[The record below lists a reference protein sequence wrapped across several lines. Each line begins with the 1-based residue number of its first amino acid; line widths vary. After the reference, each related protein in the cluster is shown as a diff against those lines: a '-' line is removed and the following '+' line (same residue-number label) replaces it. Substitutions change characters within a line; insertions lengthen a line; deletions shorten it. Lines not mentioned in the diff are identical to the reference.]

1 MEKLSIQLE
10 GGSLDIYKQGIEWEW
25 TDIRFSDGIK
35 DQYST
40 DVSLPKTVNNMH
52 LLAVSGLLDSTSQLY
67 GSQIRPCVLCI
78 DGVMMDVYMQV
89 VGITEDDISVCLYQ
103 RTLPDK
109 VFGKRLNEICH
120 DTPDT
125 IWVWSVNTET
135 AYPQDF
141 PVYRYGSP
149 FNDKYAQRHP
159 TKPLDWVINRINS
172 ELQDFTL
179 PTVDSSLRLM
189 GAQKKVCP
197 ENPHQVIEGTFTD
210 SDTLVVVGGQH
221 VVNDVEGWDGLS
233 KVGESTTKEITFN
246 RSVDATIDIY
256 AAWCESGA
264 VGSHTYYLSI
274 YKNGD
279 FVTGIAVQTN
289 LGGLRT
295 GVIHPSHPWQMH
307 FSQGDVLEFGIE
319 GASASNIHNK
329 FKMFSAVFDIT
340 YTNYTITD
348 DDYGTDL
355 VYCHKHPSLKTFNP
369 AATDGYDN
377 QWFDGRTV
385 NIYSYAVADTTPIS
399 PVTTLT
405 LPWRGISYIGYWC
418 NIGDI
423 KLKELYFGLC
433 WLYSKKPVRSLDT
446 MTLVD
451 ADESAVLSD
460 GAITEIRPSS
470 DVLGKRTTVSW
481 SDGEGEKTV
490 VSIDNE
496 WLEDT
501 VSRHESPFVR
511 VEKVAGGLAKV
522 NQYEITGET
531 DEDGNTTYDVE
542 YTEPEGAVLLRY
554 GQYGRL
560 NRWGLVP
567 PPEIDPM
574 GLEKLTQCMEADIE
588 TYDTEV
594 KDKDYLYYNGRKFMV
609 VEGSTDL
616 SSGKSTITTLLVPTA
631 APIHAHPVEPF
642 QHG

>member
-10 GGSLDIYKQGIEWEW
+10 GGSLDIYKQDIEWEW

-52 LLAVSGLLDSTSQLY
+52 LLAVSGLLDSPSQLY

-89 VGITEDDISVCLYQ
+89 VAVTEDDISVCLFQ

-159 TKPLDWVINRINS
+159 TKPLDWVVNRLNA

-189 GAQKKVCP
+189 GAYKKVCP
-197 ENPHQVIEGTFTD
+197 ENTRQAVEFTLAGD
-210 SDTLVVVGGQH
+210 DNELALVGGQH
-221 VVNDVEGWDGLS
+221 VTNDLEGWNGNT
-233 KVGESTTKEITFN
+233 KVGDSTTREITFN
-246 RSVDATIDIY
+246 RDCTA
-256 AAWCESGA
+256 
-264 VGSHTYYLSI
+264 
-274 YKNGD
+274 
-279 FVTGIAVQTN
+279 
-289 LGGLRT
+289 
-295 GVIHPSHPWQMH
+295 VIHGYVTWVKKVTTGLNTFMVGLMRNGQFEYGWQINTTGGGRRNGLVQ
-307 FSQGDVLEFGIE
+307 STITVAVNAGDTFKLVLGS
-319 GASASNIHNK
+319 GTTTNSPNK
-329 FKMFSAVFDIT
+329 FETLLGVLDIE
-340 YTNYTITD
+340 YSDYAITD
-348 DDYGTDL
+348 DDYDTEL
-355 VYCHKHPSLKTFNP
+355 VYCNTHPYIL
-369 AATDGYDN
+369 
-377 QWFDGRTV
+377 QWEIDTQSYTKLYFDGRDITFKEYS
-385 NIYSYAVADTTPIS
+385 IYAQPDNTID
-399 PVTTLT
+399 LT

-446 MTLVD
+446 MTLAD

-460 GAITEIRPSS
+460 GAITEIRPNS
-470 DVLGKRTTVSW
+470 DSLGKRTVVSW

-501 VSRHESPFVR
+501 VSRHESPFAFITAA
-511 VEKVAGGLAKV
+511 AGGLAKV

-567 PPEIDPM
+567 PPDISPM
-574 GLEKLTQCMEADIE
+574 GIDKLKQCMEVDIE

-616 SSGKSTITTLLVPTA
+616 SSGKSTIKALLVPTA
-631 APIHAHPVEPF
+631 QPAHGHAIEPI
-642 QHG
+642 

>member
-10 GGSLDIYKQGIEWEW
+10 GGSLDIYKQDIEWEW

-52 LLAVSGLLDSTSQLY
+52 LLAVSGLLDSPSQLY

-89 VGITEDDISVCLYQ
+89 VAVTEDDISVCLYQ

-120 DTPDT
+120 DTPET
-125 IWVWSVNTET
+125 IYVWSVNTDQ
-135 AYPQDF
+135 AYTQDF

-159 TKPLDWVINRINS
+159 TKPLDWVVNRLNS

-197 ENPHQVIEGTFTD
+197 ENTRQMVEFTFTG
-210 SDTLVVVGGQH
+210 SDPWMVFAGGQH
-221 VVNDVEGWDGLS
+221 VTNDLEGWDGHT
-233 KVGESTTKEITFN
+233 KVGESSTNEITFN
-246 RSVDATIDIY
+246 RSCTAVLNAKISWGRKLSTGLNTFVLGLFRNGVFEYGWNINTTGTGKRNGLIQNQITININAGDIFSMRIG
-256 AAWCESGA
+256 SG
-264 VGSHTYYLSI
+264 T
-274 YKNGD
+274 
-279 FVTGIAVQTN
+279 TTN
-289 LGGLRT
+289 
-295 GVIHPSHPWQMH
+295 
-307 FSQGDVLEFGIE
+307 
-319 GASASNIHNK
+319 AYNK
-329 FKMFSAVFDIT
+329 FELLAGVLDFEYSD
-340 YTNYTITD
+340 YEITD
-348 DDYGTDL
+348 DDYDTEL
-355 VYCHKHPSLKTFNP
+355 VYCHRHPSLK
-369 AATDGYDN
+369 
-377 QWFDGRTV
+377 QWFPSDLGYTEHPYDGRTETFY
-385 NIYSYAVADTTPIS
+385 IYNWDGSLNLNSSFDVS
-399 PVTTLT
+399 F
-405 LPWRGISYIGYWC
+405 PWRGISYIGYWC

-446 MTLVD
+446 MTLAD

-460 GAITEIRPSS
+460 GAITEIRPNS
-470 DVLGKRTTVSW
+470 DSLGKRTVVSW

-501 VSRHESPFVR
+501 VSRHESPFTFITAA
-511 VEKVAGGLAKV
+511 AGGLAKV

-531 DEDGNTTYDVE
+531 NDDGDTEWEVE
-542 YTEPEGAVLLRY
+542 YTEPEGAVILRY

-560 NRWGLVP
+560 HRWGLVP
-567 PPEIDPM
+567 PPAISPM
-574 GLEKLTQCMEADIE
+574 GLDKLTQCMEVDIE
-588 TYDTEV
+588 TYDDGV
-594 KDKDYLYYNGRKFMV
+594 NDKDYLYYNGRKFMV
-609 VEGSTDL
+609 IEGSTDL
-616 SSGKSTITTLLVPTA
+616 SSGKSTIKALLVPTA
-631 APIHAHPVEPF
+631 QPAHGHAIEPI
-642 QHG
+642 